1 MARPGGPARPVG
13 HGGPHLAGQWSDGRW
28 KALLGSI
35 ADLVFAISKTGIVLD
50 VHLPDNPTCPVTAE
64 NVVGKRVMDLLPVQV
79 GQQAMHYLQK
89 ALRTG
94 RTQIFSGP
102 FQVSGQPRDFEVRIT
117 SSGPAEAVAVVRD
130 VTARK
135 LAEKEISLN

>member
-1 MARPGGPARPVG
+1 MIAASEPGSTSSDRRTTGRGRAKAPSCPPENAEP
-13 HGGPHLAGQWSDGRW
+13 GGPHLAGQWSDGRW

-50 VHLPDNPTCPVTAE
+50 VHLPDNPACPVTAE
-64 NVVGKRVMDLLPVQV
+64 NVVGKRVMDLLPIQV
-79 GQQAMHYLQK
+79 GQQAMHYLEK

-102 FQVSGQPRDFEVRIT
+102 
-117 SSGPAEAVAVVRD
+117 
-130 VTARK
+130 
-135 LAEKEISLN
+135 